1 MPYTIIYMETSYAQK
16 KKSVIGWNMV
26 TQTQLI
32 QLLLYQAIMEFVPAK
47 DVPFIQL
54 ANMEL
59 LG

>member
-1 MPYTIIYMETSYAQK
+1 
-16 KKSVIGWNMV
+16 MV
-26 TQTQLI
+26 TQTQPI